1 MVILKRDANI
11 SPKVNFRR
19 TWDEYKHGFGDLDT
33 EFWYGLNNIHCLT
46 SRQSVDLQILLHY
59 TNGSKHTFTY
69 KQFVVD
75 GVEEKFTIH
84 VGQLQQPAPALD
96 GMGYHNGQKFS
107 TYDSDNDNWVTGGNC
122 AADSGKGQGGGWW
135 YNGCIYSVLTRPH
148 PNILWRGIGINY
160 VEMKVRPKECTL
172 Q

>member
-1 MVILKRDANI
+1 MVILKRDASI

-75 GVEEKFTIH
+75 GVEEKFTLH
-84 VGQLQQPAPALD
+84 VGQLQQPAPGRD
-96 GMGYHNGQKFS
+96 GMAYHNRRNFS
-107 TYDSDNDNWVTGGNC
+107 TYDRDNDPSANNC
-122 AADSGKGQGGGWW
+122 ALNYHYGQGGGWW
-135 YNGCIYSVLTRPH
+135 YGFCLRSVLTRPH
-148 PNILWRGIGINY
+148 PNINWYGTGINY
-160 VEMKVRPKECTL
+160 VEMKVRPKQCAS